1 METNSTNK
9 VSVIVTSYNHEKYIE
24 QCIQSIF
31 NQTYKNIELIII
43 DDGSTDSSPQ
53 KINKLV
59 THSPFEETT
68 VIIQKNKGACVSRN
82 IGLDK
87 ATGDFV
93 LMVDSDNYLDN
104 NYVKEGVTLLQDS
117 GKDIAYYSLKFAD
130 TGNLLNDVPE
140 YNEDYFGLVNYIDTC
155 SVIRSSI
162 IKNHRFDL
170 QLNHFFLFSIP
181 SPRLPTEF
189 SRIL

>member
-82 IGLDK
+82 I
-87 ATGDFV
+87 A
-93 LMVDSDNYLDN
+93 
-104 NYVKEGVTLLQDS
+104 
-117 GKDIAYYSLKFAD
+117 
-130 TGNLLNDVPE
+130 
-140 YNEDYFGLVNYIDTC
+140 IDDC
-155 SVIRSSI
+155 SSI
-162 IKNHRFDL
+162 L
-170 QLNHFFLFSIP
+170 
-181 SPRLPTEF
+181 
-189 SRIL
+189 RISTGL